1 MQLQVLSPHFDK
13 GVRNY
18 LQIPFRDGF
27 FLHTELQV
35 LHFPEEE
42 KRHKEQS
49 VTEISIPVL
58 SNHCTWAS
66 PARLKSERRRTHTT
80 CLQTAQQK
88 LHSSTP
94 EARQLIHK
102 LST

>member
-49 VTEISIPVL
+49 VTEIDQHPNSKQPL
-58 SNHCTWAS
+58 HMGLPCTT
-66 PARLKSERRRTHTT
+66 KV
-80 CLQTAQQK
+80 
-88 LHSSTP
+88 
-94 EARQLIHK
+94 
-102 LST
+102 